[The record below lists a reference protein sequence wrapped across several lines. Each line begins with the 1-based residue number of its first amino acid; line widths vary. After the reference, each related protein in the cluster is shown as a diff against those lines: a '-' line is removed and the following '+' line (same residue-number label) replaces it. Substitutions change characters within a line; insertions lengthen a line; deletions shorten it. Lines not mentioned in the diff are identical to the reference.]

1 MLWKS
6 RKTISRGPRLG
17 SRPFQTF
24 CSSMSVH
31 VRPVR
36 SVYVRPRP
44 SCPSRLLAEKI
55 KKYDRNILKR
65 ISRSGHRPTKFC
77 DGDNHSY
84 THNIDW
90 SQLWHYHFSEDCSSL
105 AGRFRPVRSRPSMS
119 VLSVPS
125 VRFCNTL
132 REASARY
139 MGHTAS
145 VLSVRVCPRP
155 SSVHVRPVCLVRLR
169 SSAPSCFSSTSVSFV
184 PSADEKPK
192 KVWPKC
198 AEAHVPNNFVIEVM
212 KLPLLSRNASIA
224 QAKDILDRFASLLS
238 DF

>member
-1 MLWKS
+1 MIEIYWSEYLDLDIA
-6 RKTISRGPRLG
+6 RQNFVTGTTIH
-17 SRPFQTF
+17 T
-24 CSSMSVH
+24 
-31 VRPVR
+31 
-36 SVYVRPRP
+36 
-44 SCPSRLLAEKI
+44 
-55 KKYDRNILKR
+55 R
-65 ISRSGHRPTKFC
+65 ITLIG
-77 DGDNHSY
+77 HSY
-84 THNIDW
+84 DIITSPKIVV
-90 SQLWHYHFSEDCSSL
+90 LWRGDP
-105 AGRFRPVRSRPSMS
+105 RPVRSRPSMS

-169 SSAPSCFSSTSVSFV
+169 SSAPSYFSSTSVSFV

-198 AEAHVPNNFVIEVM
+198 AEAHVPNLVHEYSEIGCIVWTGT
-212 KLPLLSRNASIA
+212 KGLLT
-224 QAKDILDRFASLLS
+224 LVLS
-238 DF
+238 YIP